1 MDKLLKDKKLFILDM
16 DGTIY
21 LGETPIPGALEFTQ
35 KAAAKGKRVIYFTN
49 NASKSIEMYYE
60 KLNRLGFQPKEGD
73 IMSSADVTID
83 YLKEHH
89 KNQSVYL
96 VGTPPLEKSFQN
108 AGIRL
113 SDGQIADIVVVS
125 FDTTLTYEKLENA
138 CALIRKG
145 ATFYSTHP
153 DFNCP
158 VEGGY
163 IPDCG
168 SICALITASTGKTP
182 KHFGK
187 PYPETAQFL
196 AKRAGVDFSAAV
208 VVGDRLYTDIALGKK
223 NHITSVL
230 VLSGESRP
238 EDVNDANRADIICEN
253 LGELV
258 KKI

>member
-96 VGTPPLEKSFQN
+96 VGTPPLKNPFRTREFVFLTAKSPTLWWF
-108 AGIRL
+108 L
-113 SDGQIADIVVVS
+113 S
-125 FDTTLTYEKLENA
+125 
-138 CALIRKG
+138 
-145 ATFYSTHP
+145 
-153 DFNCP
+153 
-158 VEGGY
+158 
-163 IPDCG
+163 IP
-168 SICALITASTGKTP
+168 
-182 KHFGK
+182 
-187 PYPETAQFL
+187 
-196 AKRAGVDFSAAV
+196 R
-208 VVGDRLYTDIALGKK
+208 
-223 NHITSVL
+223 
-230 VLSGESRP
+230 
-238 EDVNDANRADIICEN
+238 
-253 LGELV
+253 
-258 KKI
+258 